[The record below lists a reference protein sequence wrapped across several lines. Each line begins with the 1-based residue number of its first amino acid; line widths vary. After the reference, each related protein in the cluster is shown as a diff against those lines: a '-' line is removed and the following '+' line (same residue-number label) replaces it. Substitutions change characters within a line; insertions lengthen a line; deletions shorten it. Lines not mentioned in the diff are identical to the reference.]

1 MPHGLFSVAVAPARR
16 AIVLGLTAA
25 ACLGLGG
32 LLAACQ
38 PTQSDAQAPAFKGID
53 ITGAAYGRQL
63 ALTDMTGQPRTL
75 ADYRGKVIMLYF
87 GFVQCPDVCP
97 TALARASEVMQQLGP
112 DAAQVQLLFVT
123 VDPERDTPALLRDYM
138 AAFDPAF
145 MALTGDA
152 AAIRAAASEFR
163 VYFKKIP
170 TGSSYTMDHTAL
182 TYVFDRTGHIRVAL
196 RHEQTAADYTAD
208 IQKLLSEKPV

>member
-1 MPHGLFSVAVAPARR
+1 MPHGLFSVSVAPARR
-16 AIVLGLTAA
+16 VIALAFTAA
-25 ACLGLGG
+25 AWLGLGA
-32 LLAACQ
+32 LLTACE
-38 PTQSDAQAPAFKGID
+38 PRLGAPKTPAFSGID
-53 ITGAAYGRQL
+53 ITGAAYGHQL
-63 ALTDMTGQPRTL
+63 ALTDMTGLPRTL
-75 ADYRGKVIMLYF
+75 ADYRGKVVMLYF

-97 TALARASEVMQQLGP
+97 TALSRASEVMQHLGA

-123 VDPERDTPALLRDYM
+123 VDPERDTPALLREYM

-145 MALTGDA
+145 VALTGDA
-152 AAIRAAASEFR
+152 AAIQAAASAFR

-182 TYVFDRTGHIRVAL
+182 TYLLDRNGLIRVAL

-208 IQKLLSEKPV
+208 IRKLLAEKPG

>member
-1 MPHGLFSVAVAPARR
+1 MPHGLFSVPVAPARR
-16 AIVLGLTAA
+16 AIALGFTAA
-25 ACLGLGG
+25 LCLGVGG
-32 LLAACQ
+32 LLTACEPRSGAA
-38 PTQSDAQAPAFKGID
+38 PSTAFKGID

-75 ADYRGKVIMLYF
+75 ADYRGQVLMLYF

-97 TALARASEVMQQLGP
+97 TALARASEVMRQLGP

-152 AAIRAAASEFR
+152 AAIQAAASEFR

-182 TYVFDRTGHIRVAL
+182 TYLLDRNGHIRVAL

-208 IQKLLSEKPV
+208 IQKLLAEKPV

>member
-1 MPHGLFSVAVAPARR
+1 MPQGFFSVSAAPARR
-16 AIVLGLTAA
+16 VIALGFTAA
-25 ACLGLGG
+25 VCLGLSA
-32 LLAACQ
+32 LLTACE
-38 PTQSDAQAPAFKGID
+38 PTSSASQAPAFKGID

-63 ALTDMTGQPRTL
+63 ALTDMTGRPRTL
-75 ADYRGKVIMLYF
+75 ADYRGKVLMLYF

-123 VDPERDTPALLRDYM
+123 VDPERDTPALLREYM

-152 AAIRAAASEFR
+152 AAIQAAASEFR

-182 TYVFDRTGHIRVAL
+182 TYLLDRTGHIRVAL
-196 RHEQTAADYTAD
+196 RHEQTPADYAAD
-208 IQKLLSEKPV
+208 IQKLLAEKPV